1 MLQKDAEEQ
10 GRQIAGV
17 EPRAA
22 ELERRMEEM
31 QGRIHE
37 KITMLVSKSEEHSSL
52 IERSSSTVATFSERI
67 TSYEKEVKEATD
79 SNFDSFK
86 QEVEKKILDLF
97 DTTEDQTSQIELLNK
112 SMDSVTDQSNR
123 TLEDVVLTQTELH
136 GIKNIMIED
145 KELIVKRVAE
155 QKEAVEKEVVGISA
169 RFDRLEAAQDHEVAA
184 SCSYSRLSS
193 ITEPLPCRW
202 LSSSWWCSELRRPG
216 NTAMG
221 WR

>member
-1 MLQKDAEEQ
+1 MQVLQKDAEEQ

-123 TLEDVVLTQTELH
+123 TLEDVVVTQTELH
-136 GIKNIMIED
+136 GIKKIVIDD
-145 KELIVKRVAE
+145 KELIVKRVVE
-155 QKEAVEKEVVGISA
+155 QKEATKKELVGISA

-184 SCSYSRLSS
+184 ILHLFTPVLYD
-193 ITEPLPCRW
+193 
-202 LSSSWWCSELRRPG
+202 
-216 NTAMG
+216 
-221 WR
+221 